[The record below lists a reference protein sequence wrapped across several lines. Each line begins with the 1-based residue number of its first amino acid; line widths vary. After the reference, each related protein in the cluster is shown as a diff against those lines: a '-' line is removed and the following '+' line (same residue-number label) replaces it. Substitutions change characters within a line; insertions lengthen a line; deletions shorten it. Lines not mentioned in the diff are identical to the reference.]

1 MIFFNIENGRK
12 RQTHISAAADCWTST
27 LDVVSGILMNS

>member
-1 MIFFNIENGRK
+1 MIGLIYDFFNIENGRK

-27 LDVVSGILMNS
+27 Y